1 VVNYSGILILL
12 LIISI
17 LQIKYFSSHFNST
30 GSFVK
35 SSPKRNLLIATI
47 LFSMGILY
55 RAIFNSIKLMYRV
68 KDNNTEDESK
78 APNPVDFLER

>member
-1 VVNYSGILILL
+1 
-12 LIISI
+12 
-17 LQIKYFSSHFNST
+17 
-30 GSFVK
+30 
-35 SSPKRNLLIATI
+35 
-47 LFSMGILY
+47 MGILY